1 MRSNQAQ
8 CSIIIFHLIEKKILS
23 YRFFLFFVTAAS
35 YEWIFKNNLLDG
47 FINNAPSSITDI
59 FENVCVIVSGLI
71 ALNRNPLS
79 KGMHILNIEIY
90 CQVKDMIHFETE
102 NILLNI
108 YNCYKFILTLNQN
121 QSYCKFQLL
130 VLLCHLEE

>member
-1 MRSNQAQ
+1 MFYNHFSLNR
-8 CSIIIFHLIEKKILS
+8 KKILS

-35 YEWIFKNNLLDG
+35 HEWIFKNNLLNG

-59 FENVCVIVSGLI
+59 FENMRVIVSGLI

-102 NILLNI
+102 YIVEHL
-108 YNCYKFILTLNQN
+108 
-121 QSYCKFQLL
+121 QLL
-130 VLLCHLEE
+130 